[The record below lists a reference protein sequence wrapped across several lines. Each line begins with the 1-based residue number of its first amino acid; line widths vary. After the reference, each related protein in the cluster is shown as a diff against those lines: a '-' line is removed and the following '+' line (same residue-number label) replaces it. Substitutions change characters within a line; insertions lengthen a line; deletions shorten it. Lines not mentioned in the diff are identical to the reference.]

1 MPEQHKTVH
10 QLTHEFFL
18 YYPDYQF
25 CRTLALNIENNVTTY
40 ENAVVIL
47 AKKSW
52 ASMENRAEIEDKL
65 DRRTVLINQQRV
77 PIKSLTLKEIMSQED
92 AVLKEVLEIY
102 FKNPYAHGRTKRTR
116 FLPRWIRTIF
126 LSTLVGHAKSRGLDL
141 DYDAYFDMLTL
152 L

>member
-1 MPEQHKTVH
+1 MPEQQKTVH

-47 AKKSW
+47 AKKSR
-52 ASMENRAEIEDKL
+52 ASRENRAEIEDKL
-65 DRRTVLINQQRV
+65 DRRTVLINEQRV

>member
-1 MPEQHKTVH
+1 MPQQHKTVH

-25 CRTLALNIENNVTTY
+25 CRTLALNIEDNVTTY

-52 ASMENRAEIEDKL
+52 ASVDNRTEIEEKL
-65 DRRTVLINQQRV
+65 DRRTVLINEQRV
-77 PIKSLTLKEIMSQED
+77 LINSLTLKEIMTQED
-92 AVLKEVLEIY
+92 AVLKEILELY
-102 FKNPYAHGRTKRTR
+102 FKNPYAHGRTRRTS

-126 LSTLVGHAKSRGLDL
+126 LSTLVGHAKNRGLDL
-141 DYDAYFDMLTL
+141 DYDAFFDMLTL